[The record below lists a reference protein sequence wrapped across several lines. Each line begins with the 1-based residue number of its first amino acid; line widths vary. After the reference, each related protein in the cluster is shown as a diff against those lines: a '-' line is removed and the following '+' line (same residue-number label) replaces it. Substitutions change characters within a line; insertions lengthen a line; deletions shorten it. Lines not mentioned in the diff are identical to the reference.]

1 MDIDIE
7 SIPLPAS
14 VLNRRS
20 ASFRHHNHKEP
31 TISAKFK
38 PRSSIPNAFSSGNGI
53 DVSSGGG
60 GGGVS
65 SSTNNKHHHH
75 RTASSARTP
84 TKRGGRSGGASATL
98 AAAAGGGSSSK
109 SDGNRFKL
117 ANILNNQ
124 KNLFDM
130 HQYPALNH
138 LNAKLKR
145 ICRRGA
151 TTPSSERRRMPF
163 EQFSIDA
170 ETYHE
175 LMAKNQ
181 PLPMDVNELRDGG
194 IVAASGGGV
203 SGGTGMR
210 PSMSNLT
217 NSTFAEIHASTC
229 NLVTAL
235 RASSQSIL
243 DAATADTGCGN
254 SRFARN
260 CNSNSAV
267 NLRYDSLRSHKG
279 RYKRSNSEQLN
290 PSYYHFQNLDTE
302 LDNNSA
308 HAFDSMLLTNH
319 SAENYKLPW
328 KHRQCPSI
336 SSSGGNS
343 TTSSNISSTYIYLQ
357 RHVVVVVV
365 IDGA

>member
-38 PRSSIPNAFSSGNGI
+38 PRSSIPNAFSSDNGI
-53 DVSSGGG
+53 VGSSSGAGGG
-60 GGGVS
+60 GGGVGS
-65 SSTNNKHHHH
+65 SNSNNKHH
-75 RTASSARTP
+75 RIATSAKTP
-84 TKRGGRSGGASATL
+84 TKRGGRSSGGASATV
-98 AAAAGGGSSSK
+98 AAAGADGGGGGSSK

-151 TTPSSERRRMPF
+151 ATPSSERRRMPF

-181 PLPMDVNELRDGG
+181 PLPMNVNELRDGG
-194 IVAASGGGV
+194 IVTAPVGI
-203 SGGTGMR
+203 MR

-217 NSTFAEIHASTC
+217 STTLAEIQSVHASTC

-243 DAATADTGCGN
+243 DASAAATDTGCGN
-254 SRFARN
+254 LRFARH
-260 CNSNSAV
+260 CNSNSAM

-290 PSYYHFQNLDTE
+290 PSYYHFQNIDTE
-302 LDNNSA
+302 LDNNNG
-308 HAFDSMLLTNH
+308 AFDSMLLTNH

-343 TTSSNISSTYIYLQ
+343 TSSSNISSTYFT
-357 RHVVVVVV
+357 RSHEW
-365 IDGA
+365 

>member
-1 MDIDIE
+1 M
-7 SIPLPAS
+7 
-14 VLNRRS
+14 V
-20 ASFRHHNHKEP
+20 
-31 TISAKFK
+31 
-38 PRSSIPNAFSSGNGI
+38 GN
-53 DVSSGGG
+53 ST
-60 GGGVS
+60 GGVG

-75 RTASSARTP
+75 RTATSAKTP
-84 TKRGGRSGGASATL
+84 TKRGGRSGGGAPATV
-98 AAAAGGGSSSK
+98 AAAATAAASGGSSK

-151 TTPSSERRRMPF
+151 AAPSSERRRMPF

-194 IVAASGGGV
+194 IVATSAGGI
-203 SGGTGMR
+203 MR

-217 NSTFAEIHASTC
+217 NLTSTTLAEIQSVHASTC

-243 DAATADTGCGN
+243 DATADTGCGN
-254 SRFARN
+254 LRFARN
-260 CNSNSAV
+260 CNSNSAM

-290 PSYYHFQNLDTE
+290 PSYYHFQNIDTE
-302 LDNNSA
+302 LDNNSG
-308 HAFDSMLLTNH
+308 AFDSMLLANH

-328 KHRQCPSI
+328 KHRQCPSV

-343 TTSSNISSTYIYLQ
+343 TTSSNISSTYYT
-357 RHVVVVVV
+357 RSY
-365 IDGA
+365 APR

>member
-1 MDIDIE
+1 MDIDIIE

-14 VLNRRS
+14 ILNRRS

-31 TISAKFK
+31 TISAQLK
-38 PRSSIPNAFSSGNGI
+38 PRSSIPNAFSSGSGNGI
-53 DVSSGGG
+53 IGNSSGGG
-60 GGGVS
+60 LGGGG
-65 SSTNNKHHHH
+65 SSTNNKHH
-75 RTASSARTP
+75 RSATSAKTP
-84 TKRGGRSGGASATL
+84 TKRGGGGRSKSGGASATV
-98 AAAAGGGSSSK
+98 AAAATAASGGGSSK

-117 ANILNNQ
+117 ASILNNQ

-151 TTPSSERRRMPF
+151 ATPSSERRRMPF

-194 IVAASGGGV
+194 IVVASAGGG
-203 SGGTGMR
+203 GIMR

-217 NSTFAEIHASTC
+217 STTLAEIQSVHASTC

-243 DAATADTGCGN
+243 DATADTGCGN
-254 SRFARN
+254 LRFARN
-260 CNSNSAV
+260 CNSNSAM

-290 PSYYHFQNLDTE
+290 PSYYHFQNIDTE
-302 LDNNSA
+302 LDNNSG
-308 HAFDSMLLTNH
+308 AFDSMLLTNH

-343 TTSSNISSTYIYLQ
+343 TTSSNISSTYYE
-357 RHVVVVVV
+357 R
-365 IDGA
+365 